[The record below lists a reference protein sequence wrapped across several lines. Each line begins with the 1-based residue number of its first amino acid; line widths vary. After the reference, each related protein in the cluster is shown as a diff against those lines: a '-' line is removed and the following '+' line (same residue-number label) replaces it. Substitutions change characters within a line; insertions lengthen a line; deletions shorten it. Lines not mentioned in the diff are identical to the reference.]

1 MNLRQIQISDFE
13 MGLMDLL
20 GQLTEA
26 PNIKFE
32 DFVKQFIK
40 FGYNTRI
47 YVIEYEKRIIGY
59 GSIYI
64 DYKFY
69 RNCKNVGH
77 IEDLII
83 DEKFRGNG
91 YSKLIIKELIEFGK
105 EKECY
110 KIILNCKDHYV
121 GFYQK
126 MGFKIG
132 RAHV

>member
-1 MNLRQIQISDFE
+1 MNVRQIQINDFE

-91 YSKLIIKELIEFGK
+91 YSKLIVKELIEFGK

-126 MGFKIG
+126 MGSYL
-132 RAHV
+132 